1 MKDHLDNPVK
11 KVVVRL
17 VNRQLFGQQ
26 QGQEEEMPCPD
37 RSSSSSNGLAIFIC
51 NVPKD
56 AVRTVL
62 MVRTFSLHVFPC

>member
-17 VNRQLFGQQ
+17 VNHQLFRQQ
-26 QGQEEEMPCPD
+26 KGQEEEMPCPD
-37 RSSSSSNGLAIFIC
+37 RSSSSNGVAIFIC